1 MTALSGKIAL
11 MTGASRGIGRAIAR
25 RLARDEAIVRAY
37 VFRVAPIADIAHWG
51 KVRGRLI
58 GIMRSRAVARCEG
71 KPSPRAKPSRGT
83 ALPQFCPRELR
94 DLELVWPIPRECEHF
109 RLFRNNRD
117 DPSRTNFLFSRTAP
131 GQRTS
136 TRPKLLR
143 LGSRHIG
150 HDGTAGPR
158 RGHSSRSLAWR
169 AASLTANHSNRMLTN
184 HLRHLPCRLACGRE
198 NFRTPSSREHQRM
211 SSMNILTEHRGTS

>member
-1 MTALSGKIAL
+1 MTELSGKIAL
-11 MTGASRGIGRAIAR
+11 VTGASRGIGRAIAR

-117 DPSRTNFLFSRTAP
+117 DPSRTNFLFNGLHQANELRPAQGYCGWEADILGATAP
-131 GQRTS
+131 LGLDGVIRLDHLHG
-136 TRPKLLR
+136 TRRP
-143 LGSRHIG
+143 
-150 HDGTAGPR
+150 
-158 RGHSSRSLAWR
+158 
-169 AASLTANHSNRMLTN
+169 
-184 HLRHLPCRLACGRE
+184 
-198 NFRTPSSREHQRM
+198 
-211 SSMNILTEHRGTS
+211 